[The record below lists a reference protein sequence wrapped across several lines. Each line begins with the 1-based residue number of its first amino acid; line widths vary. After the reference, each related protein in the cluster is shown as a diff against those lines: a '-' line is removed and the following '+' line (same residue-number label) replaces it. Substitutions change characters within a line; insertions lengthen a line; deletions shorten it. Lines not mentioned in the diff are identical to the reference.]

1 MKNKALGGKHR
12 PGPAVRYRRHA
23 LDGLAS
29 RLAAELHVSQT
40 SAAATMANLMMQNC
54 VSPFIV
60 DKHLLLD
67 GLRLIYEK
75 NRKKPQ
81 APRSKQE

>member
-1 MKNKALGGKHR
+1 
-12 PGPAVRYRRHA
+12 
-23 LDGLAS
+23 
-29 RLAAELHVSQT
+29 
-40 SAAATMANLMMQNC
+40 MANLMMQNC